1 MKKRLQFARM
11 LLLLMLAFS
20 FQNSFAR
27 VTLTANSGTAT
38 GSFTTLKVAIDDVNS
53 GTHKG
58 IFVIKSNA
66 SINKTAAASLRAS
79 VTPTTSALVQR
90 SHYLSHHNG
99 FR

>member
-1 MKKRLQFARM
+1 MKKGLQFARM

-53 GTHKG
+53 GTRKG
-58 IFVIKSNA
+58 IIVIKSNA
-66 SINKTAAASLRAS
+66 SINKTAAASLTANS
-79 VTPTTSALVQR
+79 AETSSTLVQR